1 MPVTLTDA
9 QMAQLTTLRQ
19 GLDSLVDSLA
29 APAVT
34 TLPKVTLQAISNVPM
49 TSYWNVTFQDVA
61 TGNRTHA
68 LLFNLP
74 GSFPQFASSVP
85 MAVTLVPAPGSTEY
99 QQVSAWQ
106 WNANTLDKGQLMG
119 VEPDPAN
126 PGQVTL
132 FFYVAGKSVSFNL
145 LATDPVLAKLVVSST
160 VLYSFQ
166 WSAGTPAT
174 VYASTIT
181 TTPVS

>member
-9 QMAQLTTLRQ
+9 QLAQLATLRQ
-19 GLDSLVDSLA
+19 GLDALVDSLTA
-29 APAVT
+29 AAFIA
-34 TLPKVTLQAISNVPM
+34 LPNVTLQAISNVPM
-49 TSYWNVTFQDVA
+49 TPYWNVTFQDVA

-85 MAVTLVPAPGSTEY
+85 MAVTLAPAPGSTEY
-99 QQVSAWQ
+99 QQISAWS
-106 WNANTLDKGQLMG
+106 WNANEMKGAMLVG
-119 VEPDPAN
+119 IEPDPSN

-132 FFYVAGKSVSFNL
+132 CFYAGAQQVTLNL
-145 LATDPVLAKLVVSST
+145 LASDPVLEKLVVSFT
-160 VLYSFQ
+160 QVYSFQ

-174 VYASTIT
+174 VYASTISVA
-181 TTPVS
+181 PKS